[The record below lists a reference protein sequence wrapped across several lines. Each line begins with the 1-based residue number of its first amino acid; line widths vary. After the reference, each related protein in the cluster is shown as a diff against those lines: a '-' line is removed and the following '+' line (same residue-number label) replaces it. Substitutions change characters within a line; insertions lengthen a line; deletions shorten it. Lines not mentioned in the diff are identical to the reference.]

1 MPLSRRTFVHAS
13 LVGTALTAVVAQ
25 RANAALP
32 PAVFSATSPAG
43 AIRAAL
49 GSDTMVS
56 DERVRVI
63 VPDRAENGD
72 VVPVSVD
79 ADLPNIKRITLV
91 AEKNPSPV
99 IATFALAPEV
109 GGFIA
114 TRIKLAETGNVM
126 AIVESDG
133 KLHMGSKSV
142 QVLIG
147 GCGGE

>member
-1 MPLSRRTFVHAS
+1 MSISRRTFVRAS
-13 LVGTALTAVVAQ
+13 AIGAALTAVASQ
-25 RANAALP
+25 RGNAALP
-32 PAVFSATSPAG
+32 AGVFSAASPAD
-43 AIRAAL
+43 AIRGAL
-49 GSDTMVS
+49 GSDKMVS
-56 DERVRVI
+56 DERVRII
-63 VPDRAENGD
+63 VPDRVENGD

-79 ADLPNIKRITLV
+79 ADLPNIQRITFV

-133 KLHMGSKSV
+133 KLHMASKSV